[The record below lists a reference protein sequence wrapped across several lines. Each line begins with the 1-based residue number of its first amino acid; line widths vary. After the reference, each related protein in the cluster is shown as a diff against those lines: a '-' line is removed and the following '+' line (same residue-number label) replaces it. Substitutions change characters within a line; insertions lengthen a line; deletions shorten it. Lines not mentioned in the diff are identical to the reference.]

1 MENGIDMFV
10 TRYANSMKSRS
21 QKVCGLP
28 FALACATV
36 LAGLAGCGS
45 SSTSI
50 GNGESGA
57 SYTTA
62 PVALTPK
69 RTETGGDN
77 ALIAPV
83 DQAELRKAIERYRIS
98 KKRGEANTDSAGV
111 DLNGDGNPEALVL
124 FAGKDWCLQTGC
136 SLVVF
141 QREATGYRPISHI
154 TRVRPPILVGADSH
168 FGWNDLLVNTGGGP
182 SPVRTVR
189 LGFTGQGYPVNA
201 LLQPEPLAETISRS
215 QGVLAES
222 TGFSAYSRQA
232 AAARSS
238 GSAQ

>member
-1 MENGIDMFV
+1 MIV
-10 TRYANSMKSRS
+10 TRRVISRRLS
-21 QKVCGLP
+21 LQKIQRLP
-28 FALACATV
+28 FALACVAIM
-36 LAGLAGCGS
+36 AGLAGCSAS
-45 SSTSI
+45 SSSSSGGYSEGGTSY
-50 GNGESGA
+50 SA
-57 SYTTA
+57 A

-69 RTETGGDN
+69 RTETGGGN
-77 ALIAPV
+77 ALTAPV
-83 DQAELRKAIERYRIS
+83 NQAELRKAVERYRIS
-98 KKRGEANTDSAGV
+98 KKRGEANIDSTGV

-141 QREATGYRPISHI
+141 QLEATGYRPVSHI
-154 TRVRPPILVGADSH
+154 TRARPPILVGPDSS
-168 FGWNDLLVNTGGGP
+168 FGWSDLLVNTGGGP

-189 LGFTGQGYPVNA
+189 LGFTGQGYPTNA
-201 LLQPEPLAETISRS
+201 LLQPESLTETISRS

-232 AAARSS
+232 AAARSG